1 MPQNLGTYGTMK
13 ILIAE
18 DEPTQQ
24 LMLKSFLEKWGYE
37 VVVTDDG
44 AQAWAALQ
52 EEGAPSLAILDW
64 MMPEMDG
71 VEVCRKVRQDP
82 ALRHLYLIMLT
93 ALDETED
100 IVQALETG
108 ADDYV
113 SKPPIYRILRA
124 RVQVGARVVELQ
136 TQLAQR
142 VRQLEAALSR
152 EKQLQGLLPI
162 CSYCKKIRDD
172 TNYWQ
177 QVEEYIGQYADV
189 SFSHSICPQCYTEE
203 IEPQLAQ
210 FKADLKKRDSDPE

>member
-1 MPQNLGTYGTMK
+1 MK

-18 DEPTQQ
+18 DEATQQ
-24 LMLKSFLEKWGYE
+24 LLLKSFLKKWGYE
-37 VVVTDDG
+37 VVVTDNG
-44 AQAWAALQ
+44 AQAWEALQ

-64 MMPEMDG
+64 QMPEIDG

-93 ALDETED
+93 AFDETED
-100 IVQALETG
+100 IVEALETG

-113 SKPPIYRILRA
+113 SKPFDYRILRA
-124 RVQVGARVVELQ
+124 RVQVGVRVVELQ
-136 TQLAQR
+136 TQLTQR

-177 QVEEYIGQYADV
+177 QVEEYIEQYADV
-189 SFSHSICPQCYTEE
+189 SFSHSICPQCYTEHV
-203 IEPQLAQ
+203 EPQLAQ
-210 FKADLKKRDSDPE
+210 FKVDLKKRDSAPK